1 MPYNVP
7 YDMLFS
13 GGTWKPPHGRETIEV
28 ENPATE
34 KVIGTVPRGD
44 AADVDRAAGDARE
57 ALPRWSKTSWRD
69 RQGYLR
75 LIADALDVEAE
86 EIAQT
91 IVSEL
96 GMPLDATLSVQARE
110 PATIFRAY
118 ADEMDRLAWE
128 NGVANSFIVSEPVG
142 VVGAITPWNYPLYQI
157 ACKVGAALA
166 AGCTVVLKPSELTP
180 FNAYALIYAAEKAD
194 LPPGVI
200 NLVTG
205 LGEEVG
211 EALVAHPEIDLI
223 SFTGSTRA
231 GRRIA
236 SVAGNALKPVLLE
249 LGGKSASIVLE
260 DADFNRAVV
269 ETARMCFKNSGQSCS
284 AHTRLLVPR
293 NKCDLATSIADE
305 YARNVLLGDP
315 TAHGDHLGPVVSDH
329 QRKRVRDYIDAGVAS
344 GDRLVAGGSAA
355 PKGME
360 RGYYVQP
367 TVFTNVDPRAAIAQ
381 EEIFGPVLC
390 ILAYD
395 DQADA
400 VRIANSTPYGLSAGV
415 WSGSDSEGVEVSRD
429 LRAGEV
435 FVNGAPFNVQAPF
448 GGVGQSGFGRE
459 LGAYGIEE
467 FLVTKAIHLSSPNS
481 VELELSKT
489 K

>member
-1 MPYNVP
+1 MSYEVPYNRV
-7 YDMLFS
+7 YS
-13 GGTWKPPHGRETIEV
+13 GGAWHLPFSSASIEV

-34 KVIGTVPRGD
+34 TVIGTVPRGD
-44 AADVDRAAGDARE
+44 AADVDRAARDARS
-57 ALPRWSKTSWRD
+57 ALPRWSNTTWNE

-86 EIAQT
+86 EIART

-110 PATIFRAY
+110 PATILRTY
-118 ADEMDRLAWE
+118 ADEMDRLTWASE
-128 NGVANSFIVSEPVG
+128 VDNSLIVREPVG

-194 LPPGVI
+194 LPPGVV

-205 LGEEVG
+205 LGEEAG
-211 EALVAHPEIDLI
+211 EALVVHPYIDSI

-236 SVAGNALKPVLLE
+236 SVAGNLIKPVLLE

-260 DADFNRAVV
+260 GADFNYAVE

-284 AHTRLLVPR
+284 ALTRLLVPR
-293 NKCDLATSIADE
+293 ARCDDAAQIAAE
-305 YARNVLLGDP
+305 YARSVVLGDP
-315 TAHGDHLGPVVSDH
+315 AVHGDHLGPVISRA
-329 QRKRVRDYIDAGVAS
+329 QRQRVRDYIEGGVDS
-344 GDRLVAGGSAA
+344 GARIVSGGSKA
-355 PKGME
+355 PDGLD
-360 RGYYVQP
+360 RGYYVRP
-367 TVFTNVDPRAAIAQ
+367 TVFTDVDPLMRIAQ

-390 ILAYD
+390 ILPYD
-395 DQADA
+395 DPTDA
-400 VRIANSTPYGLSAGV
+400 VGIANGTPYGLSAGV
-415 WSGSDSEGVEVSRD
+415 WSGSDSEGLGVARE

-435 FVNGAPFNVQAPF
+435 FVNGAPFNVRAPF

-459 LGAYGIEE
+459 MGRFGIEE
-467 FLVTKAIHLSSPNS
+467 FLATKAVHLSSEAS
-481 VELELSKT
+481 ARRELASS
-489 K
+489 